1 MLKNI
6 NSITIIITLKDI
18 EEINTEKMT
27 AKHSE
32 DFSIDNPDIF
42 AARTMN
48 PLEESNSIRFSLHA
62 QGFRF
67 EKNRETA

>member
-32 DFSIDNPDIF
+32 DFFHQHCAKTSTNF
-42 AARTMN
+42 EMAA
-48 PLEESNSIRFSLHA
+48 
-62 QGFRF
+62 
-67 EKNRETA
+67 